1 MGEVSSELQE
11 LQPEHGTK
19 KTRVELH
26 NKGKQNSFILPT
38 SSYFPSQQC
47 SVQRTSSQTQERAP
61 RFNRYPCQEKDS
73 RRVTHFPRLSWHR
86 SKDSLHCPF
95 TQSPAKLRHLG
106 TGKKGMHNQ
115 HQPGR
120 GRGFSTACSA
130 DDLAAC
136 GCCRPCQ
143 PSSLRTSSQTP
154 ADRSADLPSSLPH
167 HPAEI
172 KGQQSCSSRTPA
184 D

>member
-1 MGEVSSELQE
+1 M
-11 LQPEHGTK
+11 
-19 KTRVELH
+19 
-26 NKGKQNSFILPT
+26 
-38 SSYFPSQQC
+38 
-47 SVQRTSSQTQERAP
+47 
-61 RFNRYPCQEKDS
+61 
-73 RRVTHFPRLSWHR
+73 THFPRLSWHR

-120 GRGFSTACSA
+120 GREFSTACSA

-154 ADRSADLPSSLPH
+154 ADRSADLPSSLPPPPCRNQG
-167 HPAEI
+167 PAEL
-172 KGQQSCSSRTPA
+172 QQQNSCRLATKFFKVPRGLAFADTSCLDPSRSLPSPFCRA
-184 D
+184 